1 MFAALVSLEAVPS
14 RVLQSL
20 QGTAALAQVLGSTA
34 VVAASS
40 QIQTSATLFQGSP
53 QYRIGGF
60 LGEPSSLQWLQRNH
74 IMRPTSETVTLQPAG
89 TPVAR
94 YTSRALLR
102 AVTIFLVGHVAL
114 ILLVAALG

>member
-1 MFAALVSLEAVPS
+1 MFAALVSLEAVSS

-20 QGTAALAQVLGSTA
+20 QGIAALAQVLGSTA

-53 QYRIGGF
+53 QYRIGV
-60 LGEPSSLQWLQRNH
+60 GEPSSLQWLQRNH